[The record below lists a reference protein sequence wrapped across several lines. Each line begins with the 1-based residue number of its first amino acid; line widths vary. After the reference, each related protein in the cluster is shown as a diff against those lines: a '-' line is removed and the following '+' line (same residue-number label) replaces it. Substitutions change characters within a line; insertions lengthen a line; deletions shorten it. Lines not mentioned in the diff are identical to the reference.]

1 MNRKTIILILVSLIL
16 FSCKSKV
23 EKGEEELKAEKVAFF
38 NKKLNLTKEEADLF
52 WPVYDEY
59 WVKKNQIYDNRRSAM
74 KYCGKNLEKLSD
86 EEITKYADMY
96 VNFKKEESD
105 LLVEFNDKFKKVL
118 PPTKVFLLYQTD
130 YEFKNYL
137 LKQIQNSGNK

>member
-1 MNRKTIILILVSLIL
+1 MNRKIIILTLVSLIL

-38 NKKLNLTKEEADLF
+38 NKKLNLTREEADLF
-52 WPVYDEY
+52 WPIYDEY
-59 WVKKNQIYDNRRSAM
+59 WVKKNQIFEKRREAM
-74 KYCGKNLEKLSD
+74 KYCGKNLEKLSN

-105 LLVEFNDKFKKVL
+105 LLVEFNEKFKEVL
-118 PPTKVFLLYQTD
+118 PPSKVFLLYQTD

>member
-1 MNRKTIILILVSLIL
+1 MLLIT
-16 FSCKSKV
+16 CKQKV
-23 EKGEEELKAEKVAFF
+23 EKNEAELKAEKVAFF

-52 WPVYDEY
+52 WPIYNEY

-74 KYCGKNLEKLSD
+74 KYCDKNLVTLSD

-96 VNFKKEESD
+96 VNFKKEEAD
-105 LLVEFNDKFKKVL
+105 LLVEFNEKFKKVL